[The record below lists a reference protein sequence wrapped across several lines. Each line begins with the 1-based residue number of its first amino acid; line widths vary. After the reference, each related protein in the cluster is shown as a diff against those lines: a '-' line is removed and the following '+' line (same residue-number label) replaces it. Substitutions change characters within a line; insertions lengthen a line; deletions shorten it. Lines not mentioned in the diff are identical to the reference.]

1 MSAAGPPAAN
11 LAGARRDRVAGL
23 PVGGAEPGFQLA
35 APGSVI
41 ISGMASQAGGGRLNL
56 SAAMR
61 QGERVKPL
69 ELFFDL
75 VFVLAVTQCTALM
88 VEHPTWEGIGEGILV
103 LGLMWWSWVGFSWL
117 TSVVDPEV
125 GAVRLAIF
133 AAMAA
138 LLIVALSIPGAFG
151 NEAVEFAV
159 AYGVVRVGH
168 IALFVLASRDDPAL
182 RHSVRALA
190 ASTALGVGLLVA
202 GAVIGG
208 DGQIVL
214 WVIALL
220 LDMAGPYFF
229 GAEGWKLAPGHFA
242 ERHWL
247 IIIVALGESVVAL
260 GVGSEA
266 GLTAGVIAAA
276 VLGMALVSE
285 LWWTYFDVVA
295 LVGSMRLARAAPGR
309 EQNDLARDA
318 YSYMHF
324 LLVAG
329 IVLAAFGLHETLA
342 HVSDPLAL
350 VPAFGLLGGV
360 ALYMVGHV
368 AIRYRHVRSLNRQ
381 RLGLAVA
388 LIALLPAAVELPA
401 LATLAAI
408 VALLVAMIFYETR
421 RYGEGRVRLRSDFDA
436 AG

>member
-1 MSAAGPPAAN
+1 
-11 LAGARRDRVAGL
+11 
-23 PVGGAEPGFQLA
+23 
-35 APGSVI
+35 
-41 ISGMASQAGGGRLNL
+41 
-56 SAAMR
+56 MR

-88 VEHPTWEGIGEGILV
+88 VEHPTWQGVGEGILV
-103 LGLMWWSWVGFSWL
+103 LGLMWWAWVGFSWL

-138 LLIVALSIPGAFG
+138 LLIVALSIPDAFG
-151 NEAVEFAV
+151 DEALVFAL
-159 AYGVVRVGH
+159 AYGAVRGGH

-182 RHSVRALA
+182 RHSVWTLS

-202 GAVIGG
+202 GALIGG

-220 LDMAGPYFF
+220 LDMGGPYFF
-229 GAEGWKLAPGHFA
+229 GSEGWKLVPGHFA

-260 GVGSEA
+260 GVGSEV

-309 EQNDLARDA
+309 EQNGLARDA

-381 RLGLAVA
+381 RLALAVA

-408 VALLVAMIFYETR
+408 TALLVAMIVYETH